1 MRKKVGRR
9 SKDNWYRE
17 TVKKNEVTQKGSGQG
32 QTGARGSERVGGVG
46 ETGH

>member
-1 MRKKVGRR
+1 MGRR

-17 TVKKNEVTQKGSGQG
+17 TVKKNEVTQRGSGQG